1 MIKFVRSLFGLN
13 GSAANRTVLGTHTTT
28 NFDLQEVAYI
38 KDSNN
43 RLSAL
48 AALQKKYKG
57 TRHEDMFL
65 KVYEKSKR
73 IHWYLVSRKRIHELE
88 LFHIRNTDN
97 FLSTYG
103 LIIDVHRRHQES
115 NFPVSELEPE
125 PAPRKEPPVRKP
137 LSTVDNTKT
146 SSPKG
151 ELFDIVEKVKQ
162 RSKSAT
168 VVYALE
174 AGTLVPALNIPEV
187 SINTVA
193 KIYYTR
199 ENTPGKQVALEVSFV
214 SSQQEKDN
222 FQFYVSERLG
232 MKDIYYVGN
241 ARIKLADGSGQEQED
256 TVPVFYLR
264 NYLYAITLQDFR
276 MYPVKIT
283 RNRP

>member
-13 GSAANRTVLGTHTTT
+13 GSTANRTVLGTHTTT

-48 AALQKKYKG
+48 ATLQKKYKG
-57 TRHEDMFL
+57 TRHEDMFRQ
-65 KVYEKSKR
+65 VHEKTKR

-97 FLSTYG
+97 FLSTYT
-103 LIIDVHRRHQES
+103 LIIDVHKRHQES
-115 NFPVSELEPE
+115 NFPVLDIEPE
-125 PAPRKEPPVRKP
+125 PIPRKEPPVQKP
-137 LSTVDNTKT
+137 LSTVDTTKP
-146 SSPKG
+146 SFPKG

-162 RSKSAT
+162 RSKPAA

-174 AGTLVPALNIPEV
+174 AGTMVPTLGIPEV
-187 SINTVA
+187 SINSVA
-193 KIYYTR
+193 RIYYTR

-241 ARIKLADGSGQEQED
+241 ARIKLPDSSGQEQED

-264 NYLYAITLQDFR
+264 NFLYAINLQDFR
-276 MYPVKIT
+276 MYPVKIN